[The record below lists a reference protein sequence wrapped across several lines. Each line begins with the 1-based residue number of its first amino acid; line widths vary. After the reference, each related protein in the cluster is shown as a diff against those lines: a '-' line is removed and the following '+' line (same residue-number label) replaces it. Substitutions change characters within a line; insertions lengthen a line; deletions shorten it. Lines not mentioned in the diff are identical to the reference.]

1 MMFEDYRF
9 ILGSGSPRR
18 RELLAGI
25 GIPFE
30 VEPVKGDPEEYDS
43 SMPFDQVPEFLAR
56 HKSSC
61 FGRPLADY
69 EVLITADTMVC
80 LDGQLLGSYTA
91 LEPLYEALG
100 TACEGFRP
108 EFVTVYYGADVDEAA
123 AEALGDALGAVLT
136 EAEVSV
142 VNGGQ
147 PVYYYMISIE

>member
-1 MMFEDYRF
+1 MFEDYRF

-18 RELLAGI
+18 RQLLGGL

-30 VEPVKGDPEEYDS
+30 VEPVKGDPEVYDS

-80 LDGQLLGSYTA
+80 LDGQLLGKPEGREEACEMLRRLGADAEELPDGIVIRGGKA
-91 LEPLYEALG
+91 LSQG
-100 TACEGFRP
+100 TADP
-108 EFVTVYYGADVDEAA
+108 EFIYF
-123 AEALGDALGAVLT
+123 AVIV
-136 EAEVSV
+136 A
-142 VNGGQ
+142 
-147 PVYYYMISIE
+147 PI